1 MFAALQAGG
10 SSPADN
16 PFLSASAS
24 TLNFSSN
31 VSALEL
37 ELRNGG
43 GGELTLLEL
52 GSTEPWLVLQPLETD
67 ADGVGLY
74 RVNVDRE
81 GLDNGV
87 YSADITA
94 RSSVNSLTIRVVMS
108 VGDESPADVGVIYIL
123 LYEQETDEA
132 IAQASATSNGGSYM
146 FAFNNVPPGQYQV
159 FAGSD
164 ADNDLL
170 ICDSGEACGSW
181 LTIDQPI
188 VIDVDS
194 DQENIDFPVDY
205 LVTLPSVNGVTE
217 VAKKVKESGDLP
229 RQRK

>member
-1 MFAALQAGG
+1 
-10 SSPADN
+10 
-16 PFLSASAS
+16 
-24 TLNFSSN
+24 
-31 VSALEL
+31 
-37 ELRNGG
+37 
-43 GGELTLLEL
+43 
-52 GSTEPWLVLQPLETD
+52 
-67 ADGVGLY
+67 
-74 RVNVDRE
+74 
-81 GLDNGV
+81 
-87 YSADITA
+87 
-94 RSSVNSLTIRVVMS
+94 MS

-132 IAQASATSNGGSYM
+132 IAQASARSNGGSYT
-146 FAFNNVPPGQYQV
+146 FAFNNVPPGQYQI

-188 VIDVDS
+188 VVDVDS

-217 VAKKVKESGDLP
+217 VVKKVNESGDLP
-229 RQRK
+229 RQRE